1 MTKIHR
7 ILSYKLQEKE
17 KSTMQT
23 IDYIIGILGAA
34 WFAALV
40 LAITTDMPSNE
51 DGSLSKADKIRVGFV
66 TVSLIVFIVTM
77 YRSHS
82 FTF

>member
-1 MTKIHR
+1 
-7 ILSYKLQEKE
+7 
-17 KSTMQT
+17 MQT
-23 IDYIIGILGAA
+23 IDYIIGIFSAA

-40 LAITTDMPSNE
+40 LAITTDMSSNE

-66 TVSLIVFIVTM
+66 TVSLIVLLATL